1 MKRKIALAII
11 TAFTMAASTFAAVK
25 SATDYV
31 DPFIGTG
38 GHGHTYPGATMP
50 HGAVQLSPD
59 TRTGNWDAC
68 SGYHYSDNTIQGF
81 SHTHLSGTGCA
92 DLADVLFHPT
102 TSVGKT
108 GNLYQPTPFSHSN
121 EYATPGYYSVT
132 LADGIKAELSATT
145 YCGIHRYTYPSKGKA
160 QLVVDMTWVVGEE
173 KFYEA
178 QIKKTARNEIVG
190 MRNSSGWVDNQH
202 IYFVA
207 QFSSNITDIECYDN
221 GNAVSGDNV
230 SAKNV
235 MAAITFA
242 SHKVVAKVGLSTV
255 SIEDARENL
264 LHDTGN
270 SFNFDKFRKDANNS
284 WNKALSVININDT
297 NESNKT
303 IFYTALYHSL
313 IVPNVTSDVN
323 GKYRT
328 HDQEIGEVATG
339 NKEYSTMS
347 FWDTFRAWHPLM
359 TLIDAPLV
367 TSIINSCLNSY
378 DADGELPIWPL
389 SSGETGCMIGY
400 HSTAVIAEAYLK
412 GIRGFDTEKALK
424 AMIATANTSRKGLNY
439 YVQNGFI
446 PQDRKRESVSCLL
459 EYAYD
464 DWAIAQ
470 FAKAIGHNDV
480 YEEYSRRSQQFI
492 NVFDGGTRFFRG
504 KRSDGNWQNPF
515 DPFEVG
521 HAYTEAT
528 AWQYRFF
535 APHDV
540 NGMVQLFGGKKLF
553 TQALDSI
560 YTAKTNKP
568 ISQADITGLIGQYA
582 HGNEPSHH
590 ISYLYSYIGQPWKT
604 QQRNLQVLNELYTT
618 GSEGLCGNEDCGQM
632 SAWYVLTSLGLYAVC
647 PASCEYI
654 LTTPLFRSATIT
666 LTNGKQLTVIGGDA
680 KANPYIAK
688 VELNGVAIN
697 TTYITHEQ
705 LMQGGTLKFYL
716 CDKPTDWGTSS
727 DAAPYSYTKG
737 LVASIPYID
746 SDLYLFTGT
755 ITPAIASATPGA
767 TIRYT
772 IDGTEPSEKS
782 ALYTAPLQISTTT
795 TIKAKAYRDGYMPSP
810 TMTITATKAEYA
822 EAAPLSDDEIKALQ
836 PGVKYRYYEGPFQQ
850 VADITGTPVASGHLA
865 EPSIDSAK
873 QEDHFGFIF
882 DGYIL
887 LPETGIYT
895 FATITDDGSVLYI
908 DDNLVVDNDGG
919 HSAVQS
925 IGMMALQKGYHKLT
939 IKYFEDYEGQDFSW
953 KWKTPSSKSLSPV
966 PAKALFFNPNK

>member
-1 MKRKIALAII
+1 MKRKITLAII
-11 TAFTMAASTFAAVK
+11 AAFALATSSFAAVK
-25 SATDYV
+25 SAVDYV

-38 GHGHTYPGATMP
+38 GHGHTYPGATTP

-68 SGYHYSDNTIQGF
+68 GGYHYSDNTIQGF

-102 TSVGKT
+102 TNAGNG

-121 EYATPGYYSVT
+121 EYATPGYYRVT
-132 LADGIKAELSATT
+132 LNDGIKAELSATT
-145 YCGIHRYTYPSKGKA
+145 YCGIHRYTYPSNGKA
-160 QLVVDMTWVVGEE
+160 QLVVDLTWVLAEE

-178 QIKKTARNEIVG
+178 SIKKTARNEIVG
-190 MRNSSGWVDNQH
+190 MRNTSGWVDKQH
-202 IYFVA
+202 VYFVA
-207 QFSSNITDIECYDN
+207 QFSSNITDIKCYDN
-221 GNAVSGDNV
+221 GKLVSGDNI

-242 SHKVVAKVGLSTV
+242 NRNVVAKVGLSTV

-264 LHDTGN
+264 MHDTGN
-270 SFNFDKFRKDANNS
+270 SFNFDSFRKKANKQ
-284 WNKALSVININDT
+284 WNEALSVINISDAS
-297 NESNKT
+297 ESNKA

-313 IVPNVTSDVN
+313 IVPNVTSDIN

-328 HDQEIGEVATG
+328 HSDKIGDVANG

-347 FWDTFRAWHPLM
+347 FWDTFRAWNPLM
-359 TLIDAPLV
+359 TIIDAPLV
-367 TSIINSCLNSY
+367 TSIINSCLDSY

-400 HSTAVIAEAYLK
+400 HSAAVIAEAYLK

-439 YVQNGFI
+439 YVKDGFI
-446 PQDRKRESVSCLL
+446 PQNRKRESVSCLL

-480 YEEYSRRSQQFI
+480 YNEYIRRSQQFV
-492 NVFDGGTRFFRG
+492 NVFDGNTRFFRG

-535 APHDV
+535 VPHDV
-540 NGMVQLFGGKKLF
+540 NGMIQLFGGKKPF
-553 TQALDSI
+553 TLALDSI
-560 YTAKTNKP
+560 YTAKTDNP
-568 ISQADITGLIGQYA
+568 IDQADITGLIGQYA

-604 QQRNLQVLNELYTT
+604 QERNMQVMRDLYTT
-618 GSEGLCGNEDCGQM
+618 GNEGLCGNEDCGQM
-632 SAWYVLTSLGLYAVC
+632 SAWYVLTSLGFYAVN

-654 LTTPLFRSATIT
+654 LTTPLFSSATIQ
-666 LTNGKQLTVIGGDA
+666 LTNGKKLTVIGGDA
-680 KANPYIAK
+680 KAKPYIAK

-697 TTYITHEQ
+697 KTYITHEQ
-705 LMQGGTLKFYL
+705 LMQGGTLRFYL
-716 CDKPTDWGTSS
+716 SDKPTDWGTGT
-727 DAAPYSYTKG
+727 DAAPYSYTKEQ
-737 LVASIPYID
+737 VVSIPYVD
-746 SDLYLFTGT
+746 KDLNLFIGS
-755 ITPAIASATPGA
+755 ITTAIASATPGA

-772 IDGTEPSEKS
+772 TDGSEPTEKS
-782 ALYTAPLQISTTT
+782 ALYTAPLQISATT
-795 TIKAKAYRDGYMPSP
+795 TIKAKAYRDGYKPSQ

-822 EAAPLSDDEIKALQ
+822 EPVSFSDNEQKALK
-836 PGVKYRYYEGPFQQ
+836 PGVEYRYYEGPFQQ
-850 VADITGTPVASGHLA
+850 VADITGTPVASGHMA
-865 EPSIDSAK
+865 EPAIDSAQ
-873 QEDHFGFIF
+873 QEDHFAFIF

-895 FATITDDGSVLYI
+895 FSTISDDGSVLFI
-908 DDNLVVDNDGG
+908 DGKLVVDNDGG

-925 IGMMALQKGYHKLT
+925 IGMAALQKGYHKFT
-939 IKYFEDYEGQDFSW
+939 IKYFEDYEGQSFSW
-953 KWKTPSSKSLSPV
+953 MWRIPSSKNLSPI
-966 PAKALFFNPNK
+966 PTNALFYNTNK